1 MARIVSSERRRSLN
15 TFLVEPRETTLG
27 WDYGAPNERVSVWI
41 VAQLAGGEAALAY
54 SAVGFGPDF
63 PWGCVAV
70 TADSCGMDSEWHLDS
85 RMQRFTPA
93 SSLHL
98 LGMSYPDRGIE
109 IDAAAA

>member
-1 MARIVSSERRRSLN
+1 M
-15 TFLVEPRETTLG
+15 
-27 WDYGAPNERVSVWI
+27 WI
-41 VAQLAGGEAALAY
+41 VAQSAGGEVALAY

-70 TADSCGMDSEWHLDS
+70 TADSCGMDSEWHSGLEDAAIHAGFL
-85 RMQRFTPA
+85 R
-93 SSLHL
+93 L